1 MNDISERVQND
12 MAEQLPGK
20 SGSADDL
27 RHEIETLDRDFDFD
41 SYAPYT
47 HQETEVIGELEK
59 EYWRDAE
66 DICGD
71 KTYKATEWEEARRAY
86 AGALAYTAYSSIWE
100 QTKQEL
106 IEAIEQFESD
116 AQDENCDDPNIS
128 LSLSCPHGWASHDRE
143 DSDGTMYF
151 VSGQLDG
158 CNGLARQACG
168 VWMSVCF
175 TPEKD
180 DETESE
186 QSAES
191 MEGNQPC

>member
-1 MNDISERVQND
+1 MSDISDISERVQND
-12 MAEQLPGK
+12 MAEQLSGK

-27 RHEIETLDRDFDFD
+27 RHEIETLEHDFDFD

-47 HQETEVIGELEK
+47 HQETDVISELEK
-59 EYWRDAE
+59 EYWQEAE

-100 QTKQEL
+100 QTKQDL

-116 AQDENCDDPNIS
+116 AQDAGCDEPNIS
-128 LSLSCPHGWASHDRE
+128 LSLQCVHGWAAHDRE

-158 CNGLARQACG
+158 CNVLARQACG
-168 VWMSVCF
+168 VWLSVCF
-175 TPEKD
+175 VP
-180 DETESE
+180 
-186 QSAES
+186 SAES
-191 MEGNQPC
+191 EAQS

>member
-1 MNDISERVQND
+1 MSDIRERVTND
-12 MAEQLPGK
+12 LAEQLSGK
-20 SGSADDL
+20 SGSAADL
-27 RHEIETLDRDFDFD
+27 RHEIDTLDHDFDFD
-41 SYAPYT
+41 SFAPYT
-47 HQETEVIGELEK
+47 HEEDDIINELEK

-66 DICGD
+66 DILGD
-71 KTYKATEWEEARRAY
+71 QSYKATEWEQARRAY

-116 AQDENCDDPNIS
+116 ALETDCPDTPEIS
-128 LSLSCPHGWASHDRE
+128 LSLSCTHGWAAHDRE
-143 DSDGTMYF
+143 DKDGTMYF

-158 CNGLARQACG
+158 CNGLAREFNG

-180 DETESE
+180 TESSTQDTPGGVE
-186 QSAES
+186 
-191 MEGNQPC
+191 

>member
-1 MNDISERVQND
+1 MSDISTHVQND
-12 MAEQLPGK
+12 MAEQLTGK
-20 SGSADDL
+20 QGSAGDL
-27 RHEIETLDRDFDFD
+27 RHEIETLDHDFDFD

-47 HQETEVIGELEK
+47 HQETDIISELEK

-86 AGALAYTAYSSIWE
+86 AAALAYTAYSAIWE

-116 AQDENCDDPNIS
+116 AQDAHCDDPQIS
-128 LSLSCPHGWASHDRE
+128 LALSCPHGWASHDRE

-158 CNGLARQACG
+158 CNGLAVQSNG

-175 TPEKD
+175 VPNA
-180 DETESE
+180 ESE
-186 QSAES
+186 AQ
-191 MEGNQPC
+191 

>member
-1 MNDISERVQND
+1 MSDILERASSD
-12 MAEQLPGK
+12 LAEQLSGK
-20 SGSADDL
+20 QGSADDL
-27 RHEIETLDRDFDFD
+27 RHEVETLEHDFDFD
-41 SYAPYT
+41 SFAPYT
-47 HQETEVIGELEK
+47 HQEDDVISDLEK

-106 IEAIEQFESD
+106 IEAIEEFESD
-116 AQDENCDDPNIS
+116 ALDSKCPDTPVIS
-128 LSLSCPHGWASHDRE
+128 LSMSCIHGWAAHDRE
-143 DSDGTMYF
+143 DTDGTMYF

-158 CNGLARQACG
+158 CNGLARLFNS

-175 TPEKD
+175 TPKNS
-180 DETESE
+180 TEV
-186 QSAES
+186 QS
-191 MEGNQPC
+191 

>member
-1 MNDISERVQND
+1 MREIQEYAKDAL
-12 MAEQLPGK
+12 AEQLSGK
-20 SGSADDL
+20 SGSAGDL
-27 RHEIETLDRDFDFD
+27 RHEIETLDHDFDFD
-41 SYAPYT
+41 SFAPYT
-47 HQETEVIGELEK
+47 REENDIINDLEK

-86 AGALAYTAYSSIWE
+86 ASALAYTAYSSIWE

-116 AQDENCDDPNIS
+116 ALDSKCPDTPVIS
-128 LSLSCPHGWASHDRE
+128 LSMSCIHGWAAHDRE

-151 VSGQLDG
+151 ESGQLDG
-158 CNGLARQACG
+158 CNGLAFQSNG

-175 TPEKD
+175 TPEV
-180 DETESE
+180 EPVPR
-186 QSAES
+186 A
-191 MEGNQPC
+191 G